1 MDSLDVLRYSLSA
14 AALLSAFGFI
24 YVAWWLVQTIKSI
37 KGIVDD
43 VEDTTHD
50 VKLIKD
56 SVKMGV
62 GAVLGR
68 LMPEERQGGVKD
80 GKKTKSRS

>member
-1 MDSLDVLRYSLSA
+1 MDSLDVLRYASSLA
-14 AALLSAFGFI
+14 VLLIAGGFVYI
-24 YVAWWLVQTIKSI
+24 AYWIVQTIKSV
-37 KGIVDD
+37 KEIVDD

-62 GAVLGR
+62 GAVLGK
-68 LMPEERQGGVKD
+68 LMKDTEKKGGVRY
-80 GKKTKSRS
+80 GKKTKKQ